1 MSGRER
7 SQEPGGRV
15 LVIAPH
21 ADDETLGMGGTLARL
36 AAAGQRVTVAVLTGH
51 GPDPHPLWG
60 PESWQTVRAEA
71 RRAMDVLGVEELV
84 FEEVPAARVAEE
96 PPWRLN
102 QVTDRLVREVAPDV
116 LYVPFPFDL
125 HKDHREI
132 FHSLSVAWRPSAE
145 HGRRVREVHCY
156 ETVSET
162 HWNAPYVEPGFLPTC
177 WVDISA
183 ELELKLRAAAC
194 YESQLRP
201 APDARS
207 LEALEALARWRGSQ
221 MGMAAAEAF
230 VTVRLL
236 R

>member
-1 MSGRER
+1 MTAKA
-7 SQEPGGRV
+7 PV
-15 LVIAPH
+15 LVVAPH
-21 ADDETLGMGGTLARL
+21 ADDETLGMGGTIARL
-36 AAAGQRVTVAVLTGH
+36 TAEGHPVTVAVLTGH
-51 GPDPHPLWG
+51 GPEPHPLWS
-60 PESWQTVRAEA
+60 ESSWETVRAEA
-71 RRAMDVLGVEELV
+71 RRAMEVLGVSDLR
-84 FEEVPAARVAEE
+84 FEEVPAVRVAEE

-102 QVTDRLVREVAPDV
+102 QTVDELVRAVAPEI
-116 LYVPFPFDL
+116 LYVPFALDL

-132 FHSLSVAWRPSAE
+132 FHALSVAWRPAGE
-145 HGRRVREVHCY
+145 HGRRIREVHCY
-156 ETVSET
+156 EVVSET
-162 HWNAPYVEPGFLPTC
+162 HWNAPYLEPGFLPTC
-177 WVDISA
+177 WVDIS
-183 ELELKLRAAAC
+183 EHLETKLEAAGC